1 MNAYIFV
8 SYSRDDE
15 PFVTQLVR
23 LLRSAIAGVP
33 SVEGKQW
40 EFVFQD
46 TDHLTPGQSWLS
58 EIDRA
63 ISMAERMFVF
73 WCEHSA
79 RSSQVRREY
88 MLALQIEKV
97 VIPVVDDTPLPED
110 LCRIHGVDLRELRIH
125 GLQIRHM
132 FPPPGERNPQQ
143 VIVEEFSNAL
153 GIDPQAVMMN
163 LLIREFGRL

>member
-46 TDHLTPGQSWLS
+46 TDHLTRGQSWLS
-58 EIDRA
+58 EIG
-63 ISMAERMFVF
+63 
-73 WCEHSA
+73 
-79 RSSQVRREY
+79 QVPR
-88 MLALQIEKV
+88 
-97 VIPVVDDTPLPED
+97 
-110 LCRIHGVDLRELRIH
+110 
-125 GLQIRHM
+125 
-132 FPPPGERNPQQ
+132 
-143 VIVEEFSNAL
+143 
-153 GIDPQAVMMN
+153 
-163 LLIREFGRL
+163 LLEIGWDAG